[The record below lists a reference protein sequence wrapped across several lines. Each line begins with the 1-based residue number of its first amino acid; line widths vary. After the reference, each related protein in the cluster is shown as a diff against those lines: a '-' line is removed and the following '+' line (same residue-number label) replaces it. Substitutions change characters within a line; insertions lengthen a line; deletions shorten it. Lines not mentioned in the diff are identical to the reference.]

1 MKTDLSKILAVSGQP
16 GLYQYLAQSRTG
28 AIAESLASKERKNFD
43 LRSRITSL
51 ADIYIYTAEGELKL
65 KEVLLKLKEVLGDA
79 EAPGPKAAPD
89 EFKALFEK
97 AVPDY
102 DGDRFYVS
110 HMKKIAQWYN
120 EILKYA
126 SFDFEEEDEPGN
138 DEEAAGNDE

>member
-1 MKTDLSKILAVSGQP
+1 MQTDLSKILAVSGQP

-28 AIAESLASKERKNFD
+28 AIAENLATRERKNFD
-43 LRSRITSL
+43 VRNRITSL
-51 ADIYIYTAEGELKL
+51 ADISIYTAGGELKL

-79 EAPGPKAAPD
+79 EAPGPKADPE
-89 EFKALFEK
+89 EFKALFGK

-120 EILKYA
+120 EILRHA
-126 SFDFEEEDEPGN
+126 SFDFTEEEAPA
-138 DEEAAGNDE
+138 EAEGEAEA

>member
-1 MKTDLSKILAVSGQP
+1 MQTDLSKILAVSGQP

-28 AIAESLASKERKNFD
+28 AIVESLSTKERKNFD
-43 LRSRITSL
+43 VRSRITSL
-51 ADIYIYTAEGELKL
+51 ADISIYTAEGELKL

-79 EAPGPKAAPD
+79 EAPGPKADAGA
-89 EFKALFEK
+89 FKALFEK

-120 EILKYA
+120 ELLRHA
-126 SFDFEEEDEPGN
+126 SFDFVEEEAP
-138 DEEAAGNDE
+138 EAEGEAEA